1 LFGKTNISLSGDEEF
16 IEIDFKSIGFGPVG
30 RRNDVAFIVTMILTT
45 RVPLLRAFYAA
56 R

>member
-1 LFGKTNISLSGDEEF
+1 LFGKTNISLSGDED

-30 RRNDVAFIVTMILTT
+30 RRNVALIVMMILTT
-45 RVPLLRAFYAA
+45 RVPLLRAFYA